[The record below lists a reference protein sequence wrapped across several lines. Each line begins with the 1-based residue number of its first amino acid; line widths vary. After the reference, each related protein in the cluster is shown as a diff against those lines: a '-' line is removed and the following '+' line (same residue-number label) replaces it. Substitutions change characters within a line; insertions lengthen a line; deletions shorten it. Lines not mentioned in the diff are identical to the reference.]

1 MNQSEI
7 LADILRTGGSVCLTG
22 EMPECDRL
30 EITNVFAA
38 LDLKIQGSPSRRLSF
53 LLVADGAKQEKI
65 DRAIELGVPIFSTKD
80 FWNAVD
86 LVYPS
91 ASEN

>member
-1 MNQSEI
+1 MNKLQI
-7 LADILRTGGSVCLTG
+7 LVDALRNGGSVCLTG

-38 LDLKIQGSPSRRLSF
+38 MGLKMQGSPSRRLTF

-65 DRAIELGVPIFSTKD
+65 NRALELGIPIFSTQE

-86 LVYPS
+86 LVYPP
-91 ASEN
+91 SE